1 MNTVIDTDNISLD
14 IHLTDQAFERSAF
27 NLAPQSSSETVATNR
42 INILI
47 AHEVNERCSTT
58 KALLKKTEWSANCH
72 RVTSVEDL
80 THSLN
85 QNLAT
90 GLASRS

>member
-1 MNTVIDTDNISLD
+1 MNTVIDTDNIKLD

-27 NLAPQSSSETVATNR
+27 DLAPQSNSETVATNR

-58 KALLKKTEWSANCH
+58 KTLLKKNRMVCQLS
-72 RVTSVEDL
+72 
-80 THSLN
+80 
-85 QNLAT
+85 
-90 GLASRS
+90 